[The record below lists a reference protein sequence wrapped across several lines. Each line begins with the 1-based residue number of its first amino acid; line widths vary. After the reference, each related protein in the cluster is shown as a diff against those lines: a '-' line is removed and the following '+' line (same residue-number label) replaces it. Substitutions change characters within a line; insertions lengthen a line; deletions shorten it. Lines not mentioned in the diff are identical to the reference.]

1 MLTKYYHFQILKKYP
16 QHTAYLISK
25 SFYIININMKKDSYF
40 EGWGYTD
47 TIKLIFQGSKA
58 DSNALFK
65 ELKATFPTD
74 EIFKV
79 GDTVLEVFVSE
90 QEIPTYKKIATVFKM
105 KTKIVYMNG
114 GKTEEIYIA
123 KVILDQLGGQ
133 ARLVVMTGAYNFIA
147 LKNGVAFKL
156 KSRKANFVKIT
167 LNSKDLYDVEFIKL
181 IGLKP
186 KKIAEYN
193 DVYFDQLIP
202 IVEKE
207 TGMYL
212 KLFKKGGFVST
223 QNRDMVLSQLKAIHH
238 HEEELRSALKTS
250 PEIEAWV
257 LAKVQRA
264 TVDLSDVTHYLD
276 GKTEYEQGGE
286 IYIEMSFSRLKNE
299 FKNEPEIFN
308 GEIVKRGQNHVK
320 LIKDI
325 LYIKTPNKN
334 WEIFRKIKYDKGGK
348 TEYGTGGTTQKT
360 ARKLQ
365 KSDAIIYKDETWY
378 ITEKNGVVGI
388 ISYSRGAW
396 GDDYPFIPLSKV
408 DLSIVTDMYGNSV
421 QFAEG
426 GVAKRL
432 SVADANPYIATAK
445 AVQGIAPHSVSA
457 LDQKIAK
464 KLNPDP
470 NRPIFFKNGGEI
482 YSHKHSRNWGEDIKI
497 ELIEETKKRLE
508 SFTNDCK
515 R

>member
-1 MLTKYYHFQILKKYP
+1 MLKQ
-16 QHTAYLISK
+16 
-25 SFYIININMKKDSYF
+25 SYF
-40 EGWGYTD
+40 EGWGYSD
-47 TIKLIFQGSKA
+47 SIKLIMEGSQS
-58 DSNALFK
+58 DRNALFK

-74 EIFKV
+74 EISKV
-79 GDTVLEVFVSE
+79 GDTALEVFVSE
-90 QEIPTYKKIATVFKM
+90 QQIPTYKKIATVFKM

-133 ARLVVMTGAYNFIA
+133 GKLVVMTGAYNFIA

-156 KSRKANFVKIT
+156 KSRKANYVKIV
-167 LNSKDLYDVEFIKL
+167 LNGNDLYDIEFQKL
-181 IGLKP
+181 IGTKS

-193 DVYFDQLIP
+193 DIYFDQLIP

-238 HEEELRSALKTS
+238 HEEELRNALKTS

-276 GKTEYEQGGE
+276 GKTEYG
-286 IYIEMSFSRLKNE
+286 
-299 FKNEPEIFN
+299 
-308 GEIVKRGQNHVK
+308 
-320 LIKDI
+320 
-325 LYIKTPNKN
+325 T
-334 WEIFRKIKYDKGGK
+334 GGK
-348 TEYGTGGTTQKT
+348 TKKT
-360 ARKLQ
+360 VRKLQ

-396 GDDYPFIPLSKV
+396 GGDYPFIPLSKV

-426 GVAKRL
+426 GVTKGF
-432 SVADANPYIATAK
+432 SVADANPYISTAK
-445 AVQGIAPHSVSA
+445 AVQGIAPQSVSA
-457 LDQKIAK
+457 LDQRIAK

-497 ELIEETKKRLE
+497 ELIEETKKGWKVLQTTIKGRSKKSKTAFYSNTEINELFE
-508 SFTNDCK
+508 KFK
-515 R
+515 IKKQ